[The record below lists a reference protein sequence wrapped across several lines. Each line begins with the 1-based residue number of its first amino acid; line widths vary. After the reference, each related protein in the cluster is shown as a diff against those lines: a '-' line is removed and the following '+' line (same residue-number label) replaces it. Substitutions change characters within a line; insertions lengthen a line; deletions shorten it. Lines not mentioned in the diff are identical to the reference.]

1 MTYFKGPGRCH
12 GPLGPPPGSATDII
26 FRFLAEVRN
35 SSNQSGNSSWMDS
48 SYLVYSILVILGVL
62 VAIIIAITISYV
74 RLKKRVDDKYKITTS
89 SPPTS
94 ISSCAYSASRSSL
107 SGFTEPD
114 ITGVHTSFHG
124 KHIKNSPFRSNAS
137 IKGMSSGSDVPVLSP
152 HKKISNTGQSQHVY
166 DNVGAIMY

>member
-1 MTYFKGPGRCH
+1 MPWTPW
-12 GPLGPPPGSATDII
+12 PTPGSATDII
-26 FRFLAEVRN
+26 LRFLAEARN
-35 SSNQSGNSSWMDS
+35 SSNQSGNKSWMDS

-62 VAIIIAITISYV
+62 VAIIIAITVSYV
-74 RLKKRVDDKYKITTS
+74 RLKKRVDDKYTITS

-137 IKGMSSGSDVPVLSP
+137 IKGVSSGSDVPGFSP
-152 HKKISNTGQSQHVY
+152 HKKISKTGQSQHVY